1 MRFSVASARL
11 LHQFTSPIYHI
22 RDRRSDAIRISPFD
36 GKRDVP
42 DPVDSLILDLL
53 EWIGPCPRPYSEVID
68 AWRTSCPRLPIWEE
82 ANERDLIERR
92 GGAGPEAMVAV
103 TPVGKELLS
112 RSRPERNQAE
122 ISIEGQGGVHVPDLS
137 RNE

>member
-1 MRFSVASARL
+1 MSSYKGCAPGKVGQAVLQVVRFSVASARL

-22 RDRRSDAIRISPFD
+22 RDRRSDAIRITSPFD

-68 AWRTSCPRLPIWEE
+68 A
-82 ANERDLIERR
+82 
-92 GGAGPEAMVAV
+92 
-103 TPVGKELLS
+103 
-112 RSRPERNQAE
+112 
-122 ISIEGQGGVHVPDLS
+122 
-137 RNE
+137 